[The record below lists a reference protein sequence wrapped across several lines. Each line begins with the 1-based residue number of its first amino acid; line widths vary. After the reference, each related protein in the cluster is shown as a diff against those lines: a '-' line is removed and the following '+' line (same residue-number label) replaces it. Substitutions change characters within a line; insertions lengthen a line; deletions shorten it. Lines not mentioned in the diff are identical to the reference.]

1 MHRPTLSAAVLRGL
15 ALVLG
20 LGLLASPASAA
31 GVRNGAAHAPG
42 RPGTLL
48 DVLEAAVRQGSPGAL
63 ARSRAGHRVRDA
75 AAGVADI
82 RTGER
87 PSAPMRFRIGSVTK
101 TFVATAVLQLVAEHR
116 LRLDDTVADV
126 LPGVVDRNGNDGS
139 AVTIRML
146 LNDTSG
152 LYEYTQDPRVEQIA
166 LRDPAHCFTPRELVR
181 FATDHPPAFAPGTS
195 WEYSNT
201 GYSLLAMVVEKV
213 TGQTY
218 GARITRRILR
228 PLGLAATS
236 FPGCSPHLPVPR
248 LHGYTRPDPAG
259 PEIRDVTDYNPSF
272 AAGNG
277 DMISTVGDLDRFDSA
292 LLRGGLL
299 PARLLRQMLAPT
311 PGSFPGTDAFR
322 YGLGVVIARTP
333 CGVTVYGNAGSI
345 QGYETWMSGT
355 RDGRHTMSFVL
366 NNDWL
371 DPTDTVVQA
380 VTAEFCPGAARGPRA
395 AAAEGVRLPWSR

>member
-1 MHRPTLSAAVLRGL
+1 MYRPLLPRAVLRGL

-20 LGLLASPASAA
+20 LGLLATPASAA
-31 GVRNGAAHAPG
+31 DVRDGATRGPG
-42 RPGTLL
+42 HPSTLL
-48 DVLEAAVRQGSPGAL
+48 DVLDAAVRQGSPGAL
-63 ARSRAGHRVRDA
+63 AQSRTGHRVRDA
-75 AAGVADI
+75 AVGVADI

-87 PSAPMRFRIGSVTK
+87 PRAPMRFRIGSVTK

-139 AVTIRML
+139 AITIRML

-166 LRDPAHCFTPRELVR
+166 VQDPKHCFTLRELVR

-201 GYSLLAMVVEKV
+201 NYSLLAMVVEKI

-236 FPGCSPHLPVPR
+236 FPGCSPLLPFPR
-248 LHGYTRPDPAG
+248 LHGYTKPDPADPAG
-259 PEIRDVTDYNPSF
+259 PEIKDATDYNPSF

-299 PARLLRQMLAPT
+299 PARLLREMLTPT
-311 PGSFPGTDAFR
+311 PGSFPNTDTLR

-371 DPTDTVVQA
+371 DPTDTIEQA
-380 VTAEFCPGAARGPRA
+380 ITAEFCAH
-395 AAAEGVRLPWSR
+395 